1 MNFLWEV
8 SHLNKLEPAL
18 QFEGLLPWSSYFNP
32 DMENLAA
39 DAAQN
44 PCDYVELPKDEE
56 DIHNIIDMRLAQES
70 HKVSLTMPKIAAS
83 TKVIS
88 SSKAWTKQ
96 KR

>member
-1 MNFLWEV
+1 
-8 SHLNKLEPAL
+8 
-18 QFEGLLPWSSYFNP
+18 
-32 DMENLAA
+32 MENLAA
-39 DAAQN
+39 DAAQKL
-44 PCDYVELPKDEE
+44 VITSSLPKDEE
-56 DIHNIIDMRLAQES
+56 DLHNIIDKRLAQES